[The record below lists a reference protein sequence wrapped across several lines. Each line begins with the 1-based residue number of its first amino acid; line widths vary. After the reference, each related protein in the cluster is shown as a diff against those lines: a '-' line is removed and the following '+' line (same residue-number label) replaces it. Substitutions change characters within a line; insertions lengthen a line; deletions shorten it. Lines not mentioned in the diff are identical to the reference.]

1 MESKPSALTHVCILQ
16 LNTPASAA
24 SAATPA
30 TSGKKKLTVWKRFKN
45 ALTPGKSKAEEKKGA
60 AQMLMQDGPRE
71 TDTQRYSERHS
82 QQAQQADS
90 IAHYSRTT
98 SFRDAQENQ
107 APSSYRFAYNRE
119 INRGIVDS
127 C

>member
-1 MESKPSALTHVCILQ
+1 MEAVLRQLYVYVLFALTCASVLQ
-16 LNTPASAA
+16 LGTPASAA
-24 SAATPA
+24 SPGTPA
-30 TSGKKKLTVWKRFKN
+30 TPGKKKLTVWKRFKN
-45 ALTPGKSKAEEKKGA
+45 ALTPGKRKTEEKKGA
-60 AQMLMQDGPRE
+60 AQLLMQDGRHD

-107 APSSYRFAYNRE
+107 APSSYRYA
-119 INRGIVDS
+119 
-127 C
+127 